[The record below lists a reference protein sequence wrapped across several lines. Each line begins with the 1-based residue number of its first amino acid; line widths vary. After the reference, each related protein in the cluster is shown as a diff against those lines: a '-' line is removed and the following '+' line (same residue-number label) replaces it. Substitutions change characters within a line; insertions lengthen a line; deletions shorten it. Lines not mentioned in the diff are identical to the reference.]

1 MEKKF
6 RNLEE
11 KIKDKI
17 YQDGLITIEEYMTL
31 CLQDEDFGYY
41 KYKRPI
47 GADRDFIT
55 APEVSQMFGE
65 MIAIWLI
72 TAWQNI
78 GKQKINII
86 ELGPGNGLMMNDI
99 HRVSKKFPDFY
110 KSINIWLYDTNETLK
125 EEQSRNIDYNFK
137 RVSTLKKMPDGIN
150 FFIANEFFDAIPIK
164 QYIRDAD
171 NWKER
176 AIDLD
181 DLGQFTYSVIDKQKG
196 QSIDLDFQEHELND
210 DKVYEISPKQDD
222 ILKII
227 FENISKNGGLLILDY
242 AKIRGGGGDTMQ
254 AISAHKKRSIFYE
267 PGKTDLTSLIDI
279 KRYQEIART
288 MNINSFGP
296 INQSD
301 FLLSLGIFERY
312 KILRLNASDEFK
324 NKLDRQY
331 HRLTDPDK
339 MGKLFKVL
347 YFSNNNST
355 VPEKMK

>member
-11 KIKDKI
+11 KIKNKI
-17 YQDGLITIEEYMTL
+17 YQDGPITIEEYMTL

-86 ELGPGNGLMMNDI
+86 ELGPGNGLMMSDI
-99 HRVSKKFPDFY
+99 QRVSKKFPDFY
-110 KSINIWLYDTNETLK
+110 KSINIWLYDTSETLK
-125 EEQSRNIDYNFK
+125 EEQSRNIDYDFK
-137 RVSTLKKMPDGIN
+137 RINTLEKMPDGIN

-164 QYIRDAD
+164 QYILKGG

-176 AIDLD
+176 AIGID
-181 DLGQFTYSVIDKQKG
+181 DLGRLKYSFIDKPLE
-196 QSIDLDFQEHELND
+196 QSANINFPEYRLND
-210 DKVYEISPKQDD
+210 DMIYEISPKQDN

-227 FENISKNGGLLILDY
+227 FKNIAKNGGLLILDY
-242 AKIRGGGGDTMQ
+242 AKIMGGIGDTIQ
-254 AISAHKKRSIFYE
+254 AISAHKKRSIFHE
-267 PGKTDLTSLIDI
+267 PGNTDLTSLIDI
-279 KRYQEIART
+279 KRYKEIARA

-296 INQSD
+296 IYQRD

-312 KILRLNASDEFK
+312 KMLRSNTSNEHK

-339 MGKLFKVL
+339 MGELFKVL
-347 YFSNNNST
+347 YFSNNKSS